1 MQTRSV
7 SACLLVSC
15 LLVTPSTAQAR
26 SDFLDLS
33 VKDAKGG
40 ELGQAKLRD
49 VPFYMAGQSHPGVTR
64 SFGVFKSNRR
74 TNAFG
79 RSDEKACEVAFLS
92 AIRSLQQRARAE
104 GGNAVIDIRSVTKGR
119 ELSSSSKYRC
129 AAGFA
134 VANVALEGRVVK
146 LAR

>member
-40 ELGQAKLRD
+40 ELGQAKLHD

-64 SFGVFKSNRR
+64 SFV
-74 TNAFG
+74 
-79 RSDEKACEVAFLS
+79 
-92 AIRSLQQRARAE
+92 
-104 GGNAVIDIRSVTKGR
+104 
-119 ELSSSSKYRC
+119 
-129 AAGFA
+129 
-134 VANVALEGRVVK
+134 
-146 LAR
+146 